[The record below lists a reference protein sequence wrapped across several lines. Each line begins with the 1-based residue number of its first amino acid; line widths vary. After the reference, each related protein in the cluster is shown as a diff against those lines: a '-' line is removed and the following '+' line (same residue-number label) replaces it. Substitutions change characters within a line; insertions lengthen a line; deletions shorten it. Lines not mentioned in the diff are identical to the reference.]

1 MSHLFSPYPVFS
13 QHFENTRVLTLL
25 RSQLL
30 LIVSVL
36 FKIIYKGKEKIQ
48 FLYLQLIF
56 TNKAI
61 LMSLEMILFVTI
73 MEICIY
79 VLIHWKSFLLFCWQV
94 PDIALSCEA
103 MPVPGKYRNGCS
115 QSSIGWNTGPLMK
128 KLEKVPKELKG
139 YSTL

>member
-1 MSHLFSPYPVFS
+1 M
-13 QHFENTRVLTLL
+13 
-25 RSQLL
+25 

-79 VLIHWKSFLLFCWQV
+79 VLIH
-94 PDIALSCEA
+94 
-103 MPVPGKYRNGCS
+103 
-115 QSSIGWNTGPLMK
+115 
-128 KLEKVPKELKG
+128 
-139 YSTL
+139 